1 MTKKKTTELINL
13 ANKKLKE
20 QIDEGS
26 MNAIKF
32 VLENLDTTHHK
43 LADKLV
49 LENVRNAENLSLVI
63 KYSIEKSLK
72 IKFLSKL
79 EEMNISADYLFPG
92 LDGLGKRSYDLCI
105 QKINES

>member
-1 MTKKKTTELINL
+1 MPIDRKQNQKSCFTISTELT
-13 ANKKLKE
+13 
-20 QIDEGS
+20 
-26 MNAIKF
+26 
-32 VLENLDTTHHK
+32 ENLDTTHHK